1 MLARW
6 FSYIVGGSFALGLL
20 GVLLLIFAALVT
32 IPKLPS
38 LDILIDYRP
47 KIPLRIYSAEGL
59 LIGEF
64 GEEHRDL
71 VKINVV
77 PENLKHAIVAAE
89 DERFYQHGGVD
100 YLGVLRAAYS
110 NLSSGVVRQGAST
123 ITMQVARNFFLT
135 RKKTLTRKFSE
146 ALLAFKIEQSLS
158 KDKILELYMNQI
170 YLGQRSYGFASAA
183 RVYFGKKLSHIS
195 VAESAMLAGLP
206 KAPSRYNPVVNPARA
221 KTRQLYVLRRMAE
234 LDFISD
240 LEFKEAKKEELQVVY
255 KKHQSR
261 EFPLRAGYVAEMV
274 RQEIYERYKEEA
286 YTKGLRVYTTVRQV
300 DQEAAYEAVRQ
311 GVMNHDK
318 RHGYRGPEGFIKLSE
333 GSDQNEML
341 DEALI
346 GVSVSD
352 GIHAAV
358 VLAVNSKMVRAYRKG
373 GEAIEIVG
381 DGLGF
386 VEEFLNKAGVGKKN
400 IRPGSLVRVIKNEKE
415 EWHIV
420 QLPQAEAALVSM
432 DPEDGEIRA
441 LVGGFD
447 FNRNQFNHITQAF
460 RQPGSSFKPF
470 IYSASLEKGFT
481 PATVINDAPIS
492 FTAEETGSKEWEP
505 RNYAGKFAGPLRM
518 REALAKSK
526 NLVSI
531 RILQAIGVQYA
542 QDYITRF
549 GFNPKL
555 HPPYLPMALGAGSA
569 SPIQMVTGYAA
580 FANGGFR
587 VVPHLIQRIEDEKGE
602 ILEQTKPVLAGVDA
616 KQIIDPR
623 NAYLMT
629 SMLKDVVQRGTA
641 VRARKLGRTDL
652 AGKTGT
658 TNNFIDAW
666 FCGFQTNLVAVSWIG
681 HDIPKSLGKKETGSS
696 AALPIWISYM
706 GKALKDV
713 PKLSNTKFDG
723 IVLEEITP
731 KGIVAARINP
741 ETGFRDEDG
750 EILEYFFQENLPPE
764 AGSNFGEME
773 SFLQERTLPQ
783 DSNSSEISDSESSD
797 SESSDSESSDS
808 DSTFKFLDFIKWN

>member
-6 FSYIVGGSFALGLL
+6 FAYIVGASFALGLL

-32 IPKLPS
+32 IPTLPS
-38 LDILIDYRP
+38 LEILTDYRP

-71 VKINVV
+71 VKIDAV
-77 PENLKHAIVAAE
+77 PENLKQAVIAAE
-89 DERFYQHGGVD
+89 DERFYQHSGVD

-110 NLSSGVVRQGAST
+110 NLTSGLVRQGAST

-135 RKKTLTRKFSE
+135 REKTLTRKFSE
-146 ALLAFKIEQSLS
+146 ALLAFKIEHSLS

-183 RVYFGKKLSHIS
+183 RVYFGKKLSNIT

-221 KTRQLYVLRRMAE
+221 KTRQLYVLKRMEE
-234 LDFISD
+234 LNFISD
-240 LEFKEAKKEELQVVY
+240 PEFKEAKKQELHVVY
-255 KKHQSR
+255 KKHQLR
-261 EFPLRAGYVAEMV
+261 EFPLRADYVAEMV
-274 RQEIYERYKEEA
+274 RQKVYKRYKEET
-286 YTKGLRVYTTVRQV
+286 YTKGLRVYTTVRQL

-311 GVMNHDK
+311 GVMSHDK
-318 RHGYRGPEGFIKLSE
+318 RHGYRGPEGFIKLPEDSA
-333 GSDQNEML
+333 DQKEVL

-346 GVSVSD
+346 AVPVSD

-358 VLAVNSKMVRAYRKG
+358 VVAANSKMVRAYRKG
-373 GEAIEIVG
+373 GETIEIVG
-381 DGLGF
+381 DGLSF
-386 VEEFLNKAGVGKKN
+386 VKKFLNKRTNAEKKR
-400 IRPGSLVRVIKNEKE
+400 IRPGSLIRVIKNEKGA
-415 EWHIV
+415 WHIV

-447 FNRNQFNHITQAF
+447 FNRNQFNHITQAL

-518 REALAKSK
+518 REALARSK

-569 SPIQMVTGYAA
+569 SPIQMVVGYAA

-587 VVPHLIQRIEDEKGE
+587 VTPHLIERIEDERGNV
-602 ILEQTKPVLAGVDA
+602 LEQTQSVLAGVDA

-641 VRARKLGRTDL
+641 VRAKKLGRTDL

-658 TNNFIDAW
+658 TNNFVDAW
-666 FCGFQTNLVAVSWIG
+666 FCGFQTNLVAVAWIG
-681 HDIPKSLGKKETGSS
+681 YDTPKSLGNRETGSS
-696 AALPIWISYM
+696 AALPMWISYM

-713 PKLSNTKFDG
+713 PKLNNTNPDG
-723 IVLEEITP
+723 IILEEIVP
-731 KGIVAARINP
+731 KGIVTARINP
-741 ETGFRDEDG
+741 ATGFRDEEG

-764 AGSNFGEME
+764 AGSNFGDME
-773 SFLQERTLPQ
+773 SFLQERTLPE
-783 DSNSSEISDSESSD
+783 DSSGSDSAV
-797 SESSDSESSDS
+797 
-808 DSTFKFLDFIKWN
+808 KFPDFIEWN

>member
-6 FSYIVGGSFALGLL
+6 FAYIVGASFALGLL
-20 GVLLLIFAALVT
+20 GALLLVFAALVT
-32 IPKLPS
+32 IPTLPS
-38 LDILIDYRP
+38 LEILTDYRP

-71 VKINVV
+71 VKIDEV
-77 PENLKHAIVAAE
+77 PDNLKHAIIAAE

-110 NLSSGVVRQGAST
+110 NFTSGLVRQGAST

-135 RKKTLTRKFSE
+135 KEKTLTRKFSE
-146 ALLAFKIEQSLS
+146 ALLSFKIEQSLS

-183 RVYFGKKLSHIS
+183 RVYFGKKLSNIT

-221 KTRQLYVLRRMAE
+221 KTRQLYVLRRMEE
-234 LDFISD
+234 LNFISN
-240 LEFKEAKKEELQVVY
+240 LEFKEAKNQKLQIAY
-255 KKHQSR
+255 KKHQAR
-261 EFPLRAGYVAEMV
+261 EFPLRADYVAEMV
-274 RQEIYERYKEEA
+274 RQKVYEQYKEET
-286 YTKGLRVYTTVRQV
+286 YTKGLRVYTTVRKL
-300 DQEAAYEAVRQ
+300 DQEAAYDAVRQ
-311 GVMNHDK
+311 GVMSHDK
-318 RHGYRGPEGFIKLSE
+318 RHGYRGPEGFIKLPE
-333 GSDQNEML
+333 NNTDQKEVL

-346 GVSVSD
+346 DVPVSD

-358 VLAVNSKMVRAYRKG
+358 VLAANSKVVRAYRKG
-373 GEAIEIVG
+373 GETIKIVG
-381 DGLGF
+381 DGLSF
-386 VEEFLNKAGVGKKN
+386 VKKFLTKRKGKSKKR
-400 IRPGSLVRVIKNEKE
+400 IRPGSLIRVIKSEKE
-415 EWHIV
+415 AWHIV

-432 DPEDGEIRA
+432 DPEDGAIRA

-447 FNRNQFNHITQAF
+447 FNRNQFNHITQAL

-518 REALAKSK
+518 REALARSK

-569 SPIQMVTGYAA
+569 SPIQMVIGYAA
-580 FANGGFR
+580 FANGGYR
-587 VVPHLIQRIEDEKGE
+587 VAPHLIERIEDEKGNV
-602 ILEQTKPVLAGVDA
+602 LEQTKSALAGVDA

-641 VRARKLGRTDL
+641 VRAKKLGRTDL

-658 TNNFIDAW
+658 TNNFVDAW
-666 FCGFQTNLVAVSWIG
+666 FCGFQTNLVAVTWIG
-681 HDIPKSLGKKETGSS
+681 YDTPKSLGNRETGSS
-696 AALPIWISYM
+696 AALPMWISYM

-713 PKLSNTKFDG
+713 PKLNETNPDG
-723 IVLEEITP
+723 ITFEEIIP
-731 KGIVAARINP
+731 KGIVTARINP
-741 ETGFRDEDG
+741 ETGFRDDEG

-764 AGSNFGEME
+764 AGSNFGDME
-773 SFLQERTLPQ
+773 SFLQERLLPE
-783 DSNSSEISDSESSD
+783 DSSSSDGSPDGDSEGDSAASS
-797 SESSDSESSDS
+797 SSPLR
-808 DSTFKFLDFIKWN
+808 FPDFIEWN

>member
-6 FSYIVGGSFALGLL
+6 FAYIVGASFALGLL
-20 GVLLLIFAALVT
+20 GALLLVFAALVT
-32 IPKLPS
+32 IPTLPS
-38 LDILIDYRP
+38 LEILTDYRP

-71 VKINVV
+71 VKIDEV
-77 PENLKHAIVAAE
+77 PDNLKHAIIAAE

-110 NLSSGVVRQGAST
+110 NFTSGLVRQGAST

-135 RKKTLTRKFSE
+135 KEKTLTRKFSE
-146 ALLAFKIEQSLS
+146 ALLAFKIEHSLS

-183 RVYFGKKLSHIS
+183 RVYFGKILSNIT

-221 KTRQLYVLRRMAE
+221 KTRQLYVLRRMEE
-234 LDFISD
+234 LNFISN
-240 LEFKEAKKEELQVVY
+240 LEFKEAKKQKLQIAY
-255 KKHQSR
+255 KKHQAR
-261 EFPLRAGYVAEMV
+261 EFPLRADYVAEMV
-274 RQEIYERYKEEA
+274 RQKVYGQYKEET
-286 YTKGLRVYTTVRQV
+286 YTKGLRVYTTVRKL
-300 DQEAAYEAVRQ
+300 DQEAAYDAVRQ
-311 GVMNHDK
+311 GVMSHDK
-318 RHGYRGPEGFIKLSE
+318 RHGYRGPEGFIKLPE
-333 GSDQNEML
+333 NDTDQKEVL

-346 GVSVSD
+346 DVPVSD

-358 VLAVNSKMVRAYRKG
+358 VLAANSKVVRAYRKG
-373 GEAIEIVG
+373 GETIKIVG
-381 DGLGF
+381 DGLSF
-386 VEEFLNKAGVGKKN
+386 VKKFLTKRKGKSKKR
-400 IRPGSLVRVIKNEKE
+400 IRPGSLIRVIKGEKE
-415 EWHIV
+415 AWHIV

-432 DPEDGEIRA
+432 DPEDGAIRA
-441 LVGGFD
+441 LIGGFD
-447 FNRNQFNHITQAF
+447 FNRNQFNHITQAL

-518 REALAKSK
+518 REALARSK

-569 SPIQMVTGYAA
+569 SPIQMVIGYAA
-580 FANGGFR
+580 FANGGYR
-587 VVPHLIQRIEDEKGE
+587 VAPHLIERIEDEKGNV
-602 ILEQTKPVLAGVDA
+602 LEQTQSALAGVDA

-641 VRARKLGRTDL
+641 VRAKKLGRTDL

-658 TNNFIDAW
+658 TNNFVDAW
-666 FCGFQTNLVAVSWIG
+666 FCGFQTNLVAVAWIG
-681 HDIPKSLGKKETGSS
+681 YDTPKSLGNRETGSS
-696 AALPIWISYM
+696 AALPMWINYM
-706 GKALKDV
+706 EKALKDV
-713 PKLSNTKFDG
+713 PKLNEVNPDG
-723 IVLEEITP
+723 ITFEEEIIP
-731 KGIVAARINP
+731 KGIVTARINP
-741 ETGFRDEDG
+741 ETGFRDDEG

-764 AGSNFGEME
+764 AGSNFGDME
-773 SFLQERTLPQ
+773 SFLQERLLPE
-783 DSNSSEISDSESSD
+783 DSSSSD
-797 SESSDSESSDS
+797 ESPDS
-808 DSTFKFLDFIKWN
+808 DSNGDSAASSSSPLKFPDFIEWN